1 MPLKRKGELGIFDG
15 EAARKGYA
23 LNAMCYSFN
32 VAENRREFLAD
43 EMAYCRKYGLNE
55 EQTAAISSRKKSDF
69 VMAGGS
75 LYYFGKFAR
84 LYPGA
89 GGNFDYS
96 SKVKGALGNG

>member
-1 MPLKRKGELGIFDG
+1 MDLKQKGELGIFDS
-15 EAARKGYA
+15 EAARRGYA
-23 LNAMCYSFN
+23 LNRMCYSFN

-55 EQTAAISSRKKSDF
+55 AQTAAIRSRAKSDF

-96 SKVKGALGNG
+96 SKLKGASSNG